1 MDIEGLGDK
10 IIDQL
15 IDRDMVRDPA
25 DLYALTVEQLATME
39 RLAQKSAQNLVD
51 ALARSKDTTL
61 ARFLYALGIGQ
72 VGETTAQQ
80 LAASFGSLDAIMSA
94 SADELIEVQ
103 DIGPIVAENI
113 RTFFRQ
119 PHNVEVIRKLIAAG
133 VRWPQA
139 KLKVDTASQK
149 LAGKTFVLTGTL
161 EAMTRDEAKAKLQ
174 SLGAK
179 VTTSVSAK
187 TDYVIIGIDPGS
199 KAVRATQLGI
209 NTLDE
214 SQFIELID
222 GE

>member
-15 IDRDMVRDPA
+15 IDRNMVQDPA

-80 LAASFGSLDAIMSA
+80 LATSFGSLDAIMSA

-103 DIGPIVAENI
+103 DIGPIVAESI
-113 RTFFRQ
+113 LTFFRQ

-139 KLKVDTASQK
+139 KLKVDSASRK

-161 EAMTRDEAKAKLQ
+161 EAMTRDEAKEKLQ

-187 TDYVIIGIDPGS
+187 TDYVIIGVDPGS
-199 KAVRATQLGI
+199 KAVKAAQLGI

-214 SQFIELID
+214 FQFVQLID
-222 GE
+222 SK